1 MLYYTVSC
9 CVMSYAAPSRRWPP
23 LRVRGRIRA
32 HPEYCNN
39 NNNNN
44 TNDIINNNI
53 IIIIIDDNIIH
64 GNSNTNNNNY
74 YYCIIVLVC
83 SLSLVSLLS

>member
-32 HPEYCNN
+32 HPEYCN